1 MGLAHIIGNHR
12 ILLKVVDS
20 KENPW
25 AGLALRMDLPLR
37 PGCVIPR
44 LCEVGPAQ
52 HTHSSLP
59 GLALN
64 PHTSAF

>member
-1 MGLAHIIGNHR
+1 MGLARIIRNHR
-12 ILLKVVDS
+12 ILLKVVDT

-25 AGLALRMDLPLR
+25 AELALQMDLPWR

-52 HTHSSLP
+52 HTDSSLP
-59 GLALN
+59 GLVLN
-64 PHTSAF
+64 PYTSAF